1 MRLVRVVCVCL
12 LTLLGRQ
19 LAVAQGTPERSD
31 AEPPAAVPSLGSAEE
46 TSAPSDSPAAIV
58 PAPSLL
64 EPPPSASS
72 GQTVVETVLFT
83 GEPEPQDDP
92 LVAAE
97 LSKLGLAEG
106 SGGGVVDT
114 DVKLSGFADFRFSTL
129 LVPKDSPLRG
139 SFDPFPAFAIG
150 NFNVYISKNL
160 TSWLRTFGEVRFTL
174 LPNGSPILGSPTGEY
189 VSTIVSDYSD
199 YNRPMRWAGIEI
211 ERLYLE
217 AIAWRALTVR
227 VGIFLTPYGI
237 WNVDHG
243 SPTIIPVARPF
254 AIGEALFPERQT
266 GIEVFGQF
274 DLTAHNSVGYHA
286 TLSNGLG
293 PVSEYRDFDANK
305 AVGGRVYWSYD
316 GFGQVRVGGSVF
328 YGTDTSA
335 NEVPSLASDG
345 KHLTYQQKIWAKSEV
360 LALGGDVQW
369 KYKGLVVQAEVI
381 TQQRRYVESG
391 RVGTVN
397 PLLGAYIA
405 PRDHLKWGTYGLVG
419 YRFDWFGV
427 MPFVLVEAVDAPSEL
442 SLASQRFNAWSVGI
456 NARPVD
462 VLALKIQY
470 EEGTLPNDSIV
481 GDAPVRL
488 LMCQI
493 AWSF

>member
-1 MRLVRVVCVCL
+1 
-12 LTLLGRQ
+12 
-19 LAVAQGTPERSD
+19 
-31 AEPPAAVPSLGSAEE
+31 
-46 TSAPSDSPAAIV
+46 
-58 PAPSLL
+58 
-64 EPPPSASS
+64 
-72 GQTVVETVLFT
+72 
-83 GEPEPQDDP
+83 
-92 LVAAE
+92 
-97 LSKLGLAEG
+97 
-106 SGGGVVDT
+106 
-114 DVKLSGFADFRFSTL
+114 
-129 LVPKDSPLRG
+129 
-139 SFDPFPAFAIG
+139 
-150 NFNVYISKNL
+150 
-160 TSWLRTFGEVRFTL
+160 
-174 LPNGSPILGSPTGEY
+174 
-189 VSTIVSDYSD
+189 
-199 YNRPMRWAGIEI
+199 
-211 ERLYLE
+211 
-217 AIAWRALTVR
+217 
-227 VGIFLTPYGI
+227 
-237 WNVDHG
+237 
-243 SPTIIPVARPF
+243 
-254 AIGEALFPERQT
+254 
-266 GIEVFGQF
+266 
-274 DLTAHNSVGYHA
+274 
-286 TLSNGLG
+286 
-293 PVSEYRDFDANK
+293 
-305 AVGGRVYWSYD
+305 VYWSYD

-345 KHLTYQQKIWAKSEV
+345 KHLTYHQKIWAKSDV